1 MKVYVMIVDT
11 LTGLSQN
18 GMIEEPIKE
27 GLEIQNALRHFGV
40 ESGLVKW
47 FCHNQIDSTN
57 ICKMGI
63 VEGTNKIVSIVTI

>member
-1 MKVYVMIVDT
+1 MKVYVMVVDT

-40 ESGLVKW
+40 ESSLVKW
-47 FCHNQIDSTN
+47 FCHNQIDTTN
-57 ICKMGI
+57 LCKMGI
-63 VEGTNKIVSIVTI
+63 VEGTNKTVSIVTI